1 MTDRTTAADTVAGA
15 RRRRLRRGI
24 IILPSAFTV
33 GNMFLGM
40 WAIVH
45 AARGDFITA
54 GWLIVVAGV
63 FDMFDGRIAR
73 FTATGSAF
81 GEELDSLVDAVS
93 FGMAPALIIYFTFLK
108 NGGEWSWVVSF
119 LYLAGAIFRL
129 ARFNIEQAG
138 TAKTAFHGLPSPAA
152 GGCVATFY
160 AFTQTPVW
168 ARWFSGV
175 DAGRAAGWLMMFV
188 AVLMVSNVLYP
199 VVPRFSLR
207 TWGGRFAMV
216 MAVLSIV
223 AAVTVPSYFFFPMSI
238 VYIVYGL
245 LRTVLAGFEEKLPDE
260 DPIET
265 VSLPPG
271 EVRHLE
277 YEELRPGSPSD
288 EDRRPLNDEERT

>member
-1 MTDRTTAADTVAGA
+1 MTDLSSSDTVAGA

-54 GWLIVVAGV
+54 GWLIVLAAV
-63 FDMFDGRIAR
+63 FDMLDGRIAR

-81 GEELDSLVDAVS
+81 GEELDSLVDAIS
-93 FGMAPALIIYFTFLK
+93 FGVAPALIIYFTFLR
-108 NGGEWSWVVSF
+108 NGGEWSWIVAF
-119 LYLAGAIFRL
+119 LYLVAAVFRL

-138 TAKTAFHGLPSPAA
+138 TAKSAFHGLPSPSA
-152 GGCVATFY
+152 GACVATFY

-168 ARWFSGV
+168 TRFFGHV
-175 DAGRAAGWLMMFV
+175 DAGRASGWLMMMV

-199 VVPRFSLR
+199 VVPRFSLA
-207 TWGGRFAMV
+207 TWSGRFAMA
-216 MAVLSIV
+216 MAMLALV
-223 AAVTVPSYFFFPMSI
+223 AAFTYPQYFFFPMSI
-238 VYIVYGL
+238 VYIAYGL
-245 LRTVLAGFEEKLPDE
+245 LRTVLQGFEEKLPDE

-265 VSLPPG
+265 LESNPD
-271 EVRHLE
+271 EVRPLE
-277 YEELRPGSPSD
+277 YEALRPAPRAGD
-288 EDRRPLNDEERT
+288 GDRRPETDEELP